1 MMIEKSTLSTT
12 IYFVQER
19 ARGLAERVLR
29 NQPDSMQ
36 AMTLLGWI
44 IVMQHQEE
52 DADAGD
58 DGELE
63 EAMGHF
69 DSALDGNP
77 NNIEALMGKA
87 KICELRHELPK
98 ALHIVTE
105 VIWKALSDALK

>member
-1 MMIEKSTLSTT
+1 
-12 IYFVQER
+12 
-19 ARGLAERVLR
+19 VLR
-29 NQPDSMQ
+29 NQPDSLP

-52 DADAGD
+52 EADGGD

-63 EAMGHF
+63 EALGHF
-69 DSALDGNP
+69 EAALESDP

-87 KICELRHELPK
+87 KICELRRDLAS

-105 VIWKALSDALK
+105 VNARLNPTRFK